1 MNHLI
6 FFFVLSL
13 LSGCIGPL
21 KELDRQIED
30 VYFDSG
36 LDDIP
41 EPLPEDFV
49 NKVSVSQPWLKDF
62 DLLPAYAEIV
72 FREDSIFLITEDGVF
87 TKLSQETGDVLYSK
101 KINSKIKTGLFSGVN
116 NYFFFT
122 DQRNYLTK
130 IDEKGNL
137 IWSVKLPNSL
147 NLKPF
152 FYKNQIILKY
162 INNNIESFDI
172 DSGLSLWSYVR
183 QNPPLSI
190 NVQSPMFVENDIL
203 YSGFPGGKVVIIEP
217 ESGSFLTE
225 LSLSRPKGFTEIDRT
240 NDVAGDLGIVDNMLF
255 ASSFNGEITAFDRA
269 SGSKIWSRKIS
280 SYHGVSTDNINLVVA
295 HENDS
300 IYNFDLKSGK
310 TIWKNNDLSY
320 RKISRP
326 LIFDEFI
333 LSIDYLGVLHIIN
346 LVEGERVGVHKFGK
360 DLQELIDFGES
371 MSIQNSL
378 NTTKMYKFEDF
389 VYILLNH
396 QKIIKIQVNE

>member
-320 RKISRP
+320 RKISSP

>member
-1 MNHLI
+1 MKKLLFL
-6 FFFVLSL
+6 FFL
-13 LSGCIGPL
+13 LPIVGCIGPV
-21 KELDRQIED
+21 KELERQIQD

-36 LDDIP
+36 LDNTP
-41 EPLPEDFV
+41 APLPEGFE
-49 NKVSVSQPWLKDF
+49 NKVQVNQPWLKEF
-62 DLLPAYAEIV
+62 DLLPGYAEIV
-72 FREDSIFLITEDGVF
+72 FKEDSIFFITEDGVF
-87 TKLSQETGDVLYSK
+87 NKLSQDNGDTLFSK
-101 KINSKIKTGLFSGVN
+101 KIDTKIKTGLFSGLEN
-116 NYFFFT
+116 HFYFT
-122 DQRNYLTK
+122 DERNFLTK
-130 IDEKGNL
+130 IDENGNL
-137 IWSVKLPNSL
+137 IWSIKLPNSL

-162 INNNIESFDI
+162 INNSIESFDI
-172 DSGLSLWSYVR
+172 NTGLSLWSYAR

-190 NVQSPMFVENDIL
+190 NVQSPITVVNDIL

-225 LSLSRPKGFTEIDRT
+225 LTMSRPKGVTEIDRT
-240 NDVAGDLGIVDNMLF
+240 NDVAGDLGIIDSFLY
-255 ASSFNGEITAFDRA
+255 ASSYNGEITAFDRA

-280 SYHGVSTDNINLVVA
+280 SYHGVATDNINLVVA

-326 LIFDEFI
+326 LIFNDY
-333 LSIDYLGVLHIIN
+333 LLAVDYLGVMHIIN
-346 LVEGERVGVHKFGK
+346 LVEGDSVGVHKFGK
-360 DLQELIDFGES
+360 DLQELIDFGEA
-371 MSIQNSL
+371 MSVQNTL
-378 NTTKMYKFEDF
+378 NTTKLYKFEDF

>member
-1 MNHLI
+1 MKKLLFL
-6 FFFVLSL
+6 FFL
-13 LSGCIGPL
+13 LPIVGCIGPV
-21 KELDRQIED
+21 KELERQIQD
-30 VYFDSG
+30 VYFDNG
-36 LDDIP
+36 LDNTP
-41 EPLPEDFV
+41 EPLPEGFE
-49 NKVSVSQPWLKDF
+49 NKVQVKQPWLKEF
-62 DLLPAYAEIV
+62 DLLPGYAEIV
-72 FREDSIFLITEDGVF
+72 FKEDSIFFITKDGAF
-87 TKLSQETGDVLYSK
+87 TKLSQDTGETLFSK
-101 KINSKIKTGLFSGVN
+101 KIDTKIKTGLFSGLD

-122 DQRNYLTK
+122 DERNFLTK

-137 IWSVKLPNSL
+137 IWSIKLPNSL

-152 FYKNQIILKY
+152 FYKNQIIFKY
-162 INNNIESFDI
+162 INNIIESFDI
-172 DSGLSLWSYVR
+172 NTGLSLWSYAR

-190 NVQSPMFVENDIL
+190 NVQSPITVVNDIL

-225 LSLSRPKGFTEIDRT
+225 LTMSRPKGVTEIDRT
-240 NDVAGDLGIVDNMLF
+240 NDVAGDLGIIDSLLYA
-255 ASSFNGEITAFDRA
+255 ASYNGEITAFDRA

-280 SYHGVSTDNINLVVA
+280 SYHGIATDNINLIVA

-320 RKISRP
+320 RKISIP
-326 LIFDEFI
+326 LIFNDY
-333 LSIDYLGVLHIIN
+333 LLAIDYLGVLHIIN

-360 DLQELIDFGES
+360 DLQELIDFGET
-371 MSIQNSL
+371 MGVQNSL

-389 VYILLNH
+389 IYILLNH

>member
-1 MNHLI
+1 MKKLLFL
-6 FFFVLSL
+6 FFL
-13 LSGCIGPL
+13 LPIVGCIGPV
-21 KELDRQIED
+21 KELERQIQD

-36 LDDIP
+36 LDDTP
-41 EPLPEDFV
+41 EPLPEDFA
-49 NKVSVSQPWLKDF
+49 NKVSVNQSWLKEF
-62 DLLPAYAEIV
+62 DLLPGYAEIV
-72 FREDSIFLITEDGVF
+72 FNEDSIFFITEDGVF
-87 TKLSQETGDVLYSK
+87 TRLSRDTGDVLFTK
-101 KINSKIKTGLFSGVN
+101 KIDNKIKTGLFSGSD

-122 DQRNYLTK
+122 DQRNFLTK

-137 IWSVKLPNSL
+137 IWSKKLPNSI

-152 FYKNQIILKY
+152 FYNNQIIFKY

-172 DSGLSLWSYVR
+172 NTGLSLWSYVR
-183 QNPPLSI
+183 KNPPLSI
-190 NVQSPMFVENDIL
+190 NVQSPLAVLNDIL

-225 LSLSRPKGFTEIDRT
+225 LTLSRPKGVTEIERT
-240 NDVAGDLGIVDNMLF
+240 NDVAGDLGIIDSMLI
-255 ASSFNGEITAFDRA
+255 ASSYNGEITAFDRA

-280 SYHGVSTDNINLVVA
+280 SYHGIATDNINLVVA

-320 RKISRP
+320 RKISKP
-326 LIFDEFI
+326 LIFNDY
-333 LSIDYLGVLHIIN
+333 LLAIDYLGVLHIIN

-360 DLQELIDFGES
+360 DLQELIDFGET
-371 MSIQNSL
+371 MSVQNSL

>member
-1 MNHLI
+1 MKKLLFL
-6 FFFVLSL
+6 FFL
-13 LSGCIGPL
+13 LPIVGCIGPV
-21 KELDRQIED
+21 KELERQIQD

-36 LDDIP
+36 LDNAP
-41 EPLPEDFV
+41 EPLPEDFA
-49 NKVSVSQPWLKDF
+49 NKVSVNQPWSKEF
-62 DLLPAYAEIV
+62 DLLPGHAELV
-72 FREDSIFLITEDGVF
+72 FKEDSIFFITEDGVF
-87 TKLSQETGDVLYSK
+87 TKLSHDTGDTLFSK
-101 KINSKIKTGLFSGVN
+101 KIDTKIKTGLFSGLE

-122 DQRNYLTK
+122 DERNFLTK

-137 IWSVKLPNSL
+137 IWSIKLPNSP

-152 FYKNQIILKY
+152 FYKNQIIFKY

-172 DSGLSLWSYVR
+172 NSGLSIWSYVR

-190 NVQSPMFVENDIL
+190 NVQSPIAVVNDIL

-225 LSLSRPKGFTEIDRT
+225 LTMSRPKGVTEIDRT
-240 NDVAGDLGIVDNMLF
+240 NDVAGDLGIVDNLLY
-255 ASSFNGEITAFDRA
+255 ASTYNGEISAFDRA

-280 SYHGVSTDNINLVVA
+280 SYHGISTDNINLIVA

-326 LIFDEFI
+326 LIFNDF
-333 LSIDYLGVLHIIN
+333 LLAIDYLGVLHIIN
-346 LVEGERVGVHKFGK
+346 LNEGERVGVHKFGK
-360 DLQELIDFGES
+360 DLQELIDFGET
-371 MSIQNSL
+371 MSVQNSL
-378 NTTKMYKFEDF
+378 NTTKMYKIEDF

-396 QKIIKIQVNE
+396 QKIIKIQINE

>member
-1 MNHLI
+1 MKHLI
-6 FFFVLSL
+6 LFFVMSL

-30 VYFDSG
+30 VYFDNG
-36 LDDIP
+36 LDNIP
-41 EPLPEDFV
+41 EPLPEDFE
-49 NKVSVSQPWLKDF
+49 NKVTANQLWLKEF
-62 DLLPAYAEIV
+62 DPFPEYAEIV
-72 FREDSIFLITEDGVF
+72 LKEDSIFFITEDGVF
-87 TKLSQETGDVLYSK
+87 SKVSLDTGDILFIK
-101 KINSKIKTGLFSGVN
+101 KIDIKIKAGLFSGLDN
-116 NYFFFT
+116 HFFFT

-130 IDEKGNL
+130 IDENGNL
-137 IWSVKLPNSL
+137 IWSKKLSNSL
-147 NLKPF
+147 YLKPI

-162 INNNIESFDI
+162 INNSIESFDI
-172 DSGLSLWSYVR
+172 ATSLSLWSYVR

-225 LSLSRPKGFTEIDRT
+225 LTMSRSKGVTEIDRT
-240 NDVAGDLGIVDNMLF
+240 NDVAGDLGIIDNMLF
-255 ASSFNGEITAFDRA
+255 AASYNGEITAFDRA
-269 SGSKIWSRKIS
+269 SGAKIWSRKIS
-280 SYHGVSTDNINLVVA
+280 SYHGISTDNINLIVA

-310 TIWKNNDLSY
+310 TVWKNNDLSF

-326 LIFDEFI
+326 LISNDY
-333 LSIDYLGVLHIIN
+333 LLAIDYLGVLHIFN
-346 LVEGERVGVHKFGK
+346 LVEGERVGVHKFGN
-360 DLQELIDFGES
+360 DLQELIDFGET
-371 MSIQNSL
+371 MSVQNTL
-378 NTTKMYKFEDF
+378 NTTKMYKFEDY

>member
-1 MNHLI
+1 MKKLLFL
-6 FFFVLSL
+6 FFL
-13 LSGCIGPL
+13 LPIVGCIGPV
-21 KELDRQIED
+21 KELERQIQD
-30 VYFDSG
+30 VYFDNG
-36 LDDIP
+36 LDNTP
-41 EPLPEDFV
+41 EPLPEGFE
-49 NKVSVSQPWLKDF
+49 NKVQVKQPWLKEF
-62 DLLPAYAEIV
+62 DLLPGYAEIV
-72 FREDSIFLITEDGVF
+72 FKEDSIFFITKDGAF
-87 TKLSQETGDVLYSK
+87 TKLSQDTGETLFSK
-101 KINSKIKTGLFSGVN
+101 KIDTKIKTGLFSGLD

-122 DQRNYLTK
+122 DERNFLTK

-137 IWSVKLPNSL
+137 IWSIKLPNSL

-152 FYKNQIILKY
+152 FYKNHIIFKY
-162 INNNIESFDI
+162 INNIIESFDI
-172 DSGLSLWSYVR
+172 NTGLSLWSYAR

-190 NVQSPMFVENDIL
+190 NVQSPITVVNDIL

-225 LSLSRPKGFTEIDRT
+225 LTMSRPKGVTEIDRT
-240 NDVAGDLGIVDNMLF
+240 NDVAGDLGIIDSLLYA
-255 ASSFNGEITAFDRA
+255 ASYNGEITAFDRA

-280 SYHGVSTDNINLVVA
+280 SYHGIATDNINLIVA

-320 RKISRP
+320 RKISIP
-326 LIFDEFI
+326 LIFNDY
-333 LSIDYLGVLHIIN
+333 LLAIDYLGVLHIIN

-360 DLQELIDFGES
+360 DLQELIDFGET
-371 MSIQNSL
+371 MGVQNSL

-389 VYILLNH
+389 IYILLNH

>member
-1 MNHLI
+1 MKKLLFL
-6 FFFVLSL
+6 FFL
-13 LSGCIGPL
+13 LPIVGCIGPV
-21 KELDRQIED
+21 KELERQIQD
-30 VYFDSG
+30 VYFDNG
-36 LDDIP
+36 LDNTP
-41 EPLPEDFV
+41 EPLPEGFE
-49 NKVSVSQPWLKDF
+49 NKVQVKQPWLKEF
-62 DLLPAYAEIV
+62 DLLPGYAEIV
-72 FREDSIFLITEDGVF
+72 FKEDSIFFITKDGVF
-87 TKLSQETGDVLYSK
+87 TKLSQDTGETLFSK
-101 KINSKIKTGLFSGVN
+101 KIDTKIKTGLFSGLD

-122 DQRNYLTK
+122 DERNFLTK

-137 IWSVKLPNSL
+137 IWSIKLPNSL

-152 FYKNQIILKY
+152 FYKNQIIFKY
-162 INNNIESFDI
+162 INNIIESFDI
-172 DSGLSLWSYVR
+172 NTGLSLWSYAR

-190 NVQSPMFVENDIL
+190 NVQSPITVVNDIL

-225 LSLSRPKGFTEIDRT
+225 LTMSRPKGVTEIDRT
-240 NDVAGDLGIVDNMLF
+240 NDVAGDLGIIDSLLYA
-255 ASSFNGEITAFDRA
+255 ASYNGEITAFDRA

-280 SYHGVSTDNINLVVA
+280 SYQGIATDNINLIVA

-320 RKISRP
+320 RKISIP
-326 LIFDEFI
+326 LIFNDY
-333 LSIDYLGVLHIIN
+333 LLAIDYLGVLHIIN

-360 DLQELIDFGES
+360 DLQELIDFGET
-371 MSIQNSL
+371 MGVQNSL

-389 VYILLNH
+389 IYILLNH